1 MADCRSGTWQPPG
14 SCMNWEQPSCPGMA
28 PHSSSLISLKGAG
41 AYPEPC
47 LVSGLAPCPSIL
59 SGLWETWPRG
69 LKGLTGRVERE

>member
-1 MADCRSGTWQPPG
+1 MADCRSGTWQPLG
-14 SCMNWEQPSCPGMA
+14 SCVNWEQPSCPGMA